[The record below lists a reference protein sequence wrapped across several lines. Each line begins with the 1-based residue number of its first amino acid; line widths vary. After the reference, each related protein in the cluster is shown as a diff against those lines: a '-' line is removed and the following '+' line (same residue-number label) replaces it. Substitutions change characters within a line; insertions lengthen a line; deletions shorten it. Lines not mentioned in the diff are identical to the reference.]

1 MSLIC
6 QILYKT
12 NIFSGYKCCLED
24 RQKHRKLTLKKAFC
38 PNTFCWFIG
47 SRLFVFFKLRMNQ
60 KEASLSRRAVLLVR
74 LSAGSLRFRVQLRT
88 ASAVACCPICPALG
102 LLAVCVYIWPRLRF
116 HSQDTGMKGECY
128 GSPGKQK
135 VAVTI
140 LQNRCMHTKSIKLC
154 ILLL

>member
-1 MSLIC
+1 
-6 QILYKT
+6 
-12 NIFSGYKCCLED
+12 
-24 RQKHRKLTLKKAFC
+24 
-38 PNTFCWFIG
+38 
-47 SRLFVFFKLRMNQ
+47 MNQ
-60 KEASLSRRAVLLVR
+60 KEASLSSRAVLLVR

-140 LQNRCMHTKSIKLC
+140 LQNRCVHTESIKLC